1 MSKILFRGKKDEKIK
16 EVKLSLEAFLKEI
29 SESERQLFS
38 YQEVENILLD
48 VYTITTKN

>member
-1 MSKILFRGKKDEKIK
+1 MSKILFRGKRDEKIEDIK
-16 EVKLSLEAFLKEI
+16 ISLEAFLKEI

-48 VYTITTKN
+48 IYSLTTKN